1 MKPGWF
7 AASFFGTLLVAA
19 GALFTVHAP
28 IFVEAPEEAGAGA
41 ELYAR
46 NCAACHGASGRS
58 VTAPDLASDE
68 FLAMTPQ
75 PILEAMI
82 AEGRPS
88 RGMPAWATAMTPAEI
103 RAVAAYVKEW
113 QTSPEVSLP
122 GGRIRGDAELGA
134 TLFASTCAPCHGAAG
149 SGGSA
154 PALNHPAFLKV
165 ASDHVIRATLV
176 SGRAG
181 TPMRSFAG
189 PAGLANLS
197 DAELDA
203 VVAYIRSWE

>member
-1 MKPGWF
+1 MKPAHF
-7 AASFFGTLLVAA
+7 ALTFFGTLGIAA
-19 GALFTVHAP
+19 GALFAVHAP
-28 IFVEAPEEAGAGA
+28 IFLGPSEEATDGA

-58 VTAPDLASDE
+58 ATAPDLASDE
-68 FLAMTPQ
+68 FLTLTPR
-75 PILEAMI
+75 PTLEAMI
-82 AEGRPS
+82 AEGRSS
-88 RGMPAWATAMTPAEI
+88 RGMPAWSSAMSPTEI

-113 QTSPEVSLP
+113 QTSPEISLP
-122 GGRIRGDAELGA
+122 RGRIRGDAELGA
-134 TLFASTCAPCHGAAG
+134 RLFASTCAPCHGTAG

-154 PALNHPAFLKV
+154 PALNHPAFLKL

-197 DAELDA
+197 HAELDA
-203 VVAYIRSWE
+203 LVAYIRSWE